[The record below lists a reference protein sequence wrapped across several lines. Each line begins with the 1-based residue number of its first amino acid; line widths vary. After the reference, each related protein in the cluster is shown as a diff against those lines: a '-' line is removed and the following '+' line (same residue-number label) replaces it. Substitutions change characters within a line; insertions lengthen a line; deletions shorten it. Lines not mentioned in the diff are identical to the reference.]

1 MFLNRFEN
9 PFAAL
14 GSLALFCRLIND
26 RSTSKYSCHNI
37 LLAVKHG
44 KKHLRAYDA
53 LLSLL

>member
-53 LLSLL
+53 LLSL